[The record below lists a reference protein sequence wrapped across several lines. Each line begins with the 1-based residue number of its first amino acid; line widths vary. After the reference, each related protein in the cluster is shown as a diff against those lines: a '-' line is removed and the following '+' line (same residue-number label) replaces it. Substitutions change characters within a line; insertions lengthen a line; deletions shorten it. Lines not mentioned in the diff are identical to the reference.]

1 VKEYYYYKVLRK
13 TIVQFLDTFN
23 DIQVAR
29 YDEANNFQKYVEVP
43 LKFSP
48 KEKIWYWLA
57 ERKDYE
63 TLPIMSAAM
72 TGVEFAAD
80 RATNRTQSISTVNGQ
95 SCTGNASVGVS
106 AGTISSFLNPAPY
119 DLTFQINIWTL
130 YMADIPE
137 IKGSFDVKVIFEG
150 ASPDI
155 EMEYTDD
162 TFRVLKY
169 TLDFR
174 VQTML
179 FKPVEPVG
187 YVGKVIINYFT
198 DEGAFG
204 TAVYENTSSTF
215 TSAASGES
223 QVFTGV
229 DPYFDSNDKR
239 IYDYEVF
246 QFGERVGDSISEVRQ
261 ADYLRYDTAGTRTPA
276 GSAIPVRPPL
286 PYVRGVQHVNHAVT
300 SAGEHI

>member
-1 VKEYYYYKVLRK
+1 VKQYYYYKVLRK

-29 YDEANNFQKYVEVP
+29 YDKDNNFEKYVEVP

-72 TGVEFAAD
+72 TGVEFASD
-80 RATNRTQSISTVNGQ
+80 RATNRTQSITTVSGE
-95 SCTGNASVGVS
+95 SCAGGAGPSVS
-106 AGTISSFLNPAPY
+106 AGTISSFLTPTPY

-130 YMADIPE
+130 YMADIDQILEQILPWFQPHIFVRVTIPE

-150 ASPDI
+150 ASPDM

-179 FKPVEPVG
+179 FKPVEPTG
-187 YVGKVIINYFT
+187 YIEKIMINYYT
-198 DEGAFG
+198 DQGAFG
-204 TAVYENTSSTF
+204 SAVYENTTSTF

-223 QVFTGV
+223 QRLTGI
-229 DPYFDSNDKR
+229 DPYFDENDKR

-246 QFGERVGDSISEVRQ
+246 QFGTNIGGPI
-261 ADYLRYDTAGTRTPA
+261 
-276 GSAIPVRPPL
+276 
-286 PYVRGVQHVNHAVT
+286 HVNHAT
-300 SAGEHI
+300 PSAGH